1 MALPDD
7 RPRPVRLP
15 WRGAAVLVCRECDG
29 PPGLGP
35 KKVRK
40 ALKARTK
47 GLPKRTVRVLAVACL
62 DACPKR
68 GVTVA
73 TTGPSEAAVV
83 VRSPA
88 HCDAVVDELVAALG
102 RRPS

>member
-1 MALPDD
+1 
-7 RPRPVRLP
+7 VRLP
-15 WRGAAVLVCRECDG
+15 WRAAAVLVCRECDG
-29 PPGLGP
+29 APDLGP

-47 GLPKRTVRVLAVACL
+47 GQPKRTVRVLSVSCL

-73 TTGPSEAAVV
+73 TTGPVESAVV
-83 VRSPA
+83 VRTRA
-88 HCDAVVDELVAALG
+88 HCDSVVDDLVAELG
-102 RRPS
+102 RGSS